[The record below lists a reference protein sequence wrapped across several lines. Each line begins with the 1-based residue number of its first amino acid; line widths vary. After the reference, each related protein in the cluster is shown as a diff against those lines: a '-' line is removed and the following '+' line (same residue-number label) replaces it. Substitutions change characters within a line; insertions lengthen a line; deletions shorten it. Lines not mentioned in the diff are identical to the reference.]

1 MSAPQPD
8 VTEEIR
14 ASDDELERSIRAR
27 AAARLVERVYAQ
39 DAVLLPP
46 DQPMLRGTSEIAEF
60 WQGMLRVGLEDA
72 VLEIVQVEVS
82 GDLAYEVGRFALTI
96 QPEGIGPEGIGS
108 EVIGK
113 VEERGQY
120 LAVHR
125 RGPDGSWRLVAD
137 AFTANAP
144 AE

>member
-1 MSAPQPD
+1 VSGSQWD
-8 VTEEIR
+8 VTAEIR
-14 ASDDELERSIRAR
+14 ATDDELERSIQVR

-60 WQGMLRVGLEDA
+60 WQGMFRVGLEDA
-72 VLEIVQVEVS
+72 VLEIVQVGAS
-82 GDLAYEVGRFALTI
+82 GDLAYEVGRFTLTI
-96 QPEGIGPEGIGS
+96 QPEGS
-108 EVIGK
+108 GK

-125 RGPDGSWRLVAD
+125 RRSDGTWWLVAD
-137 AFTANAP
+137 AFTADAP